1 MRNTRKRFYRYNCR
15 LLPEIRL
22 ADTAAIEP
30 PYLHKKRTPG
40 EYIFYLIRRGEMYL
54 SEDETLYHL
63 MPGDLLILD
72 PDRTHV
78 GRKATSCEYYYIH
91 FQYEEL
97 EAAEMTDEE
106 LGQLLERQREKTLR
120 TDSCR
125 RSRERREFLLLPKYI
140 HLAAD
145 AGYHELTQ
153 LLNEGIAFH
162 NSPMEGGTSLCA
174 FRILEVLIRVSR
186 QLQAAGL
193 RDPDGQGKGRRKVW
207 ELLDYL
213 NLFYYEPVSGDLLE
227 EKFDCNFDYI
237 NRQFRQSVGKPVFQ
251 YLSEVRIAHA
261 QELLA
266 TTSMKVSQIS
276 EKVGFSDES
285 YFSKVFKRHTGI
297 SPTSYAKTCSG
308 SGK

>member
-1 MRNTRKRFYRYNCR
+1 MKEIRKRYYRYNCR

-40 EYIFYLIRRGEMYL
+40 EYILYLIKRGEMYL
-54 SEDETLYHL
+54 SENETLYHL
-63 MPGDLLILD
+63 QPGDLLLLD

-78 GRKATSCEYYYIH
+78 GRKATCCEYYYIH
-91 FQYEEL
+91 FQYEDL
-97 EAAEMTDEE
+97 EAVEMTEEE
-106 LGQLLERQREKTLR
+106 LGQLLETQREKALR
-120 TDSCR
+120 MDSCS
-125 RSRERREFLLLPKYI
+125 RSRERREFLLFPKYA

-145 AGYHELTQ
+145 AGYHELTK

-186 QLQAAGL
+186 QLQASEL
-193 RDPDGQGKGRRKVW
+193 RDMDGQGRGRRKVW

-213 NLFYYEPVSGDLLE
+213 NLFYYEPICGDLLE

-237 NRQFRQSVGKPVFQ
+237 NRQFRQCVGKPVFQ
-251 YLSEVRIAHA
+251 YLSEIRIAHA
-261 QELLA
+261 RELLA
-266 TTSMKVSQIS
+266 TTSMRVSQVS
-276 EKVGFSDES
+276 EKVGFTDES
-285 YFSKVFKRHTGI
+285 YFSKVFKRHTGS
-297 SPTSYAKTCSG
+297 SPSGYAKACSG
-308 SGK
+308 PGT